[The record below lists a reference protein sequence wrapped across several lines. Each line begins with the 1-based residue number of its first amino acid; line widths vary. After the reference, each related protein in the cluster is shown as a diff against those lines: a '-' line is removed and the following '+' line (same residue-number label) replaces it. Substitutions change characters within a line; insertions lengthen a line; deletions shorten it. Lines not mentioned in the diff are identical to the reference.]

1 MQENASLSG
10 WRRRRGGRVASPRG
24 SSLPPGLG
32 PALAC
37 PRGATPAGEPGVT
50 RGTGGRGGTRRTWG
64 TWRRLRSSEQPKVAP
79 FCRRRAAGVR
89 GAGREPPS
97 GVSAGLRLSAR
108 SDPGPSALPSLPGTR
123 GRPRLPPAPELGAPS
138 ARLLARRRARSRA
151 ARPSQE
157 SGLAPRRGSQ
167 GELDRFAGAGSGAG
181 WRRRALGARR
191 ARSGRARKGPAKATR
206 TGSRESG
213 RGSAHFRFASLGL
226 CVWLRFYWW
235 FGVWSRACGVESR
248 RRSFGWIWGACF
260 IAGVVL
266 LFVLLFCFVRGVGLA
281 ESNGKCLRS
290 LRPGLARVAE
300 ARPAPLAQRRL
311 LYRRPNAR
319 CGPGWLCGRQVKPAP
334 RTGCA
339 SRPRGS
345 RAAPNTWPPTT
356 RLSRPTDPTG
366 AT

>member
-1 MQENASLSG
+1 MA
-10 WRRRRGGRVASPRG
+10 
-24 SSLPPGLG
+24 GLG
-32 PALAC
+32 ARGE
-37 PRGATPAGEPGVT
+37 RGAGCGALSSRRWRPSAGG
-50 RGTGGRGGTRRTWG
+50 
-64 TWRRLRSSEQPKVAP
+64 AP
-79 FCRRRAAGVR
+79 AGVR

-97 GVSAGLRLSAR
+97 GVSPGLRLSAR

-157 SGLAPRRGSQ
+157 SGLAPRRGPQ

-311 LYRRPNAR
+311 LSRRPNAR